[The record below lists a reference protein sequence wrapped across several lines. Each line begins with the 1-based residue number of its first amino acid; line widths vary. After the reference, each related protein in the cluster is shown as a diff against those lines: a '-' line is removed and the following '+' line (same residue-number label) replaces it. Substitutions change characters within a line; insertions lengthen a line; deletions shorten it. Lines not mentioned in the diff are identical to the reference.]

1 LIDPKPIVLEGH
13 GLRLEPISLAHEA
26 GLREAACDGAL
37 WNLRVTSVPEPDK
50 VQAYIDAAL
59 AGLAAGNRIAWVV
72 IEQSTGRV
80 LGSSSYHDI
89 LVAVD
94 RVEIGYTWYRK
105 SVQRSFV
112 NTACKIVLMQHAFET
127 LGCKV
132 VGWRTDIFNF
142 ASQRAIERLGAKRDG
157 VIRHH
162 ALRRD
167 STVRDTVMYS
177 MLLEAWPKAKENLL
191 VRLLQTNEKSKEI
204 VSEVNAKQPSIDQPA
219 AQIELVTITEDNVNS
234 VLKLEA
240 GANGLRMVAT
250 NGNSI
255 AQATYNKNARQFGI
269 QRKAQDDQPALMV
282 GYLLLW
288 DPSLHEQTKEPVDQL
303 YVWRLMIDFRYQGK
317 GYGTQVLRE
326 VQKIATSISGIKQV
340 ALSHQMLEHNPR
352 PFYETLGFVSTGVI
366 EDEEAQMIWKVPT

>member
-1 LIDPKPIVLEGH
+1 LINPKPIVLEGH
-13 GLRLEPISLAHEA
+13 GLRLEPIGPAHEA
-26 GLREAACDGAL
+26 GLREAACDGEL

-50 VQAYIDAAL
+50 VLAYIDTAL

-72 IEQSTGRV
+72 LEQATGRV

-112 NTACKIVLMQHAFET
+112 NTACKLVLMQHAFET

-142 ASQRAIERLGAKRDG
+142 ASQRAIERLGAQRDG

-162 ALRRD
+162 GLRRD
-167 STVRDTVMYS
+167 GTVRDTVMYS
-177 MLLEAWPKAKENLL
+177 MMLNDWPKVKDTLLARLSTNAAAAAIGHAKL
-191 VRLLQTNEKSKEI
+191 S
-204 VSEVNAKQPSIDQPA
+204 D
-219 AQIELVTITEDNVNS
+219 AQIELVTITEDNLS
-234 VLKLEA
+234 SILRLEA

-255 AQATYNKNARQFGI
+255 AQATYNKNARQYGI
-269 QRKAQDDQPALMV
+269 QQKAQGDQPALMI

-288 DPSLHEQTKEPVDQL
+288 DPSLYEQTEEATDQL
-303 YVWRLMIDFRYQGK
+303 YVWRLMIDFRYQGR
-317 GYGTQVLRE
+317 GFGTQALRA
-326 VQKIATSISGIKQV
+326 VQAMAKNMKGINKV
-340 ALSHQMLEHNPR
+340 TLSHQLLEHNPK
-352 PFYETLGFVSTGVI
+352 PFYESLGFVSTGII
-366 EDEEAQMIWKVPT
+366 EDEEEKMIWKVPS

>member
-1 LIDPKPIVLEGH
+1 M
-13 GLRLEPISLAHEA
+13 
-26 GLREAACDGAL
+26 
-37 WNLRVTSVPEPDK
+37 
-50 VQAYIDAAL
+50 
-59 AGLAAGNRIAWVV
+59 AWVV
-72 IEQSTGRV
+72 KEQATGRL

-112 NTACKIVLMQHAFET
+112 NTACKILLMQHAFDT

-167 STVRDTVMYS
+167 ATVRDTVMYS
-177 MLLEAWPKAKENLL
+177 MLLEAWPKAKEQLL
-191 VRLLQTNEKSKEI
+191 GRLLKT
-204 VSEVNAKQPSIDQPA
+204 PA
-219 AQIELVTITEDNVNS
+219 TASAATAQIEFVEVTEVNVNS
-234 VLKLEA
+234 ILKLEA

-269 QRKAQDDQPALMV
+269 QRAAQGDQPAVIV

-288 DPSLHEQTKEPVDQL
+288 DPSLHEQTEEPVDQL
-303 YVWRLMIDFRYQGK
+303 YVWRLMIDFKHQGR
-317 GYGTQVLRE
+317 GYGAQALRK
-326 VQKIATSISGIKQV
+326 VQAMAISMTGINKV
-340 ALSHQMLEHNPR
+340 ALSHQMIEHNPK
-352 PFYETLGFVSTGVI
+352 PFYESLGFVATGVI
-366 EDEEAQMIWKVPT
+366 EDEEAQMIWKVPA

>member
-1 LIDPKPIVLEGH
+1 MIDPQPIVIEGY

-26 GLREAACDGAL
+26 GLREAACDGEL

-50 VQAYIDAAL
+50 VVEYIQTAL
-59 AGLAAGNRIAWVV
+59 AGLAVGSRMAWVV
-72 IEQSTGRV
+72 KEQATGRV

-112 NTACKIVLMQHAFET
+112 NTACKILLMQHAFDT

-157 VIRHH
+157 VVRHH

-167 STVRDTVMYS
+167 ATIRDTVMYS
-177 MLLEAWPKAKENLL
+177 MLLEAWPKAKEQLL
-191 VRLLQTNEKSKEI
+191 ERLLKTLATASAAN
-204 VSEVNAKQPSIDQPA
+204 
-219 AQIELVTITEDNVNS
+219 AQIEFVEVTEDNVNS
-234 VLKLEA
+234 ILKLEA

-269 QRKAQDDQPALMV
+269 QRAAQGDQPAVMV

-288 DPSLHEQTKEPVDQL
+288 DPSLHEQTEEPVDQL
-303 YVWRLMIDFRYQGK
+303 YVWRLMIDFKHQGR
-317 GYGTQVLRE
+317 GYGAQALRK
-326 VQKIATSISGIKQV
+326 VQAMAISMTGISKV
-340 ALSHQMLEHNPR
+340 ALSHQMIEHNPK
-352 PFYETLGFVSTGVI
+352 PFYESLGFVATGVI
-366 EDEEAQMIWKVPT
+366 EDEEAQMIWKVPA